1 MKFYHIE
8 PHNPGPGGKLRGES
22 FGSIQVGEHVVQG
35 ILPGAYEIDV
45 YYYAK
50 RWPDIMHSLDCML
63 LAERVVKAFQEAGLS
78 GVDFYPQKLR
88 KVDSKALQKLPDPH
102 YHWARALTGV
112 PAVPGDLECYP
123 KTEDGYIDTAAFD
136 FHNVIRYPID
146 PQTGF
151 YDLSKKYGVC
161 LWKFDFSQW
170 QGEDLFYISTI
181 RSGHRYCTQRFK
193 DLVEAHKFTNFR
205 FTGALNPEGDWFF
218 A

>member
-22 FGSIQVGEHVVQG
+22 FGSIQVGEHVVQDV
-35 ILPGAYEIDV
+35 LPGAYEIDV

-63 LAERVVKAFQEAGLS
+63 LTERVVKAFQEAGLS

-102 YHWARALTGV
+102 YHWAQALTGV
-112 PAVPGDLECYP
+112 PARPYQRDRTQKLGEVFHPAE
-123 KTEDGYIDTAAFD
+123 IDVSRAT
-136 FHNVIRYPID
+136 PESID
-146 PQTGF
+146 ATTGF
-151 YDLSKKYGVC
+151 YDLSKGGMR

-170 QGEDLFYISTI
+170 QGADLFYISTV

-193 DLVEAHKFTNFR
+193 DFVETHKFTNFR
-205 FTGALNPEGDWFF
+205 FTSALNPEGDWFF